1 MRVKDLALGK
11 HGKTEPCNKSR
22 CKLCEMISDHTD
34 LTVNG
39 FKITSTRG
47 LCTTYN
53 IIYLFLCTICTK
65 PYVGRTVSSLN
76 IRANQHRS
84 AFYKVLKFSNN
95 SELNESEFD
104 NNSDDIYSLG
114 IHLIKDHN
122 FCNRTDF
129 NKIYRVL
136 ILEVCSPNNLEVKE
150 HKWIHRLNSLMP
162 NGINRANPFSIP
174 SLNLIIHN
182 PSAT

>member
-1 MRVKDLALGK
+1 
-11 HGKTEPCNKSR
+11 
-22 CKLCEMISDHTD
+22 MISDHTD
-34 LTVNG
+34 LTVNS
-39 FKITSTRG
+39 FKITPARG

-53 IIYLFLCTICTK
+53 IIYLCLCTICTK

-84 AFYKVLKFSNN
+84 AFYKLLKFSNN

-104 NNSDDIYSLG
+104 NDSDDIYSLG

-136 ILEVCSPNNLEVKE
+136 ILEVCSPNNLEGKE
-150 HKWIHRLNSLMP
+150 HKWIHRL
-162 NGINRANPFSIP
+162 NRANPFSIP

-182 PSAT
+182 PLAT